1 MPQVQYCDWQRSS
14 GLRVLRQVRIILYFC
29 EATVS
34 VNNFHAV
41 LLWLIVLL
49 LKVLERQKLLET
61 ADGMGGQT
69 GSNRQADQKV
79 VMVVV
84 MSLGI
89 GFLDV
94 CTGGDGNALIYPFF
108 FYHLTQENVLQVLQ
122 RFKRKPPTKLKPIG
136 IFLSSN
142 FHISKPC
149 HTSRPGSYHDNLQL
163 LRSAHSPGR
172 KPWTLLDSSF
182 NRTKK
187 TLDAFGSLS
196 TEL

>member
-149 HTSRPGSYHDNLQL
+149 HAMQADQVPIMIISNFSGALTLPAENLGPSSIL
-163 LRSAHSPGR
+163 LSAG
-172 KPWTLLDSSF
+172 L
-182 NRTKK
+182 KK
-187 TLDAFGSLS
+187 L
-196 TEL
+196 